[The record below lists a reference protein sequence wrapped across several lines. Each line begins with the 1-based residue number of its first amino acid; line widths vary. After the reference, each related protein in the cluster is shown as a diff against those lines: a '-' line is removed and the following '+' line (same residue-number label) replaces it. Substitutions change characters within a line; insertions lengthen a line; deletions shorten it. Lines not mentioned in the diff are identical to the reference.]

1 MSLLMATPAPAACV
15 ASPSTSARVPVVR
28 CPHVA
33 HGKASVKASR
43 SASGR
48 SARRG
53 RWTATAASGAE
64 AVTGGLLTAATD
76 GLASVMGGDVGG
88 TPLNGWFVEGS
99 DGTVTGITIV
109 NEVMTLGAVGD
120 DVAMRLF
127 AASQSADSL
136 VADQLG
142 GGVTPVTFA
151 VVLAAG
157 LVTSLSPC
165 TLSVLP
171 LTIGYIGGYTPPAT
185 PRTTAADDDASDGSE
200 STEEEREA
208 AAARAAK
215 AKADALTVNGLAF
228 SAGLASTLALLGVSA
243 AAVGKAYGQSLG
255 DGLPIAVSVLAV
267 VMGLNLLEVVVVQFP
282 SFGADFDARKLA
294 LPPPVQ
300 AYLAGLAF
308 ALAASP
314 CSTPVLATL
323 LGYVASSGD
332 PVTGGALLLA
342 YTSGYV
348 SPLLAAATVTGSLQ
362 RIMSARAYTAWVTP
376 ASGFLLVAG
385 GTYGFLSRVAPH

>member
-1 MSLLMATPAPAACV
+1 MSHSHVLTFAHHVRGYAASAVATSETTKPTLMHRPLKTKTKTPN
-15 ASPSTSARVPVVR
+15 
-28 CPHVA
+28 HVTN
-33 HGKASVKASR
+33 
-43 SASGR
+43 
-48 SARRG
+48 ARRPTQA
-53 RWTATAASGAE
+53 RPSRARSTITAAASGI
-64 AVTGGLLTAATD
+64 GGSLMASELSRVFPDAAGGATSLWDAAGPNLERLLPDQLHHLLT
-76 GLASVMGGDVGG
+76 LG
-88 TPLNGWFVEGS
+88 T
-99 DGTVTGITIV
+99 I
-109 NEVMTLGAVGD
+109 GD
-120 DVAMRLF
+120 DVAMGLF
-127 AASQSADSL
+127 NAAQSADTL

-142 GGVTPVTFA
+142 GGITPATFA
-151 VVLAAG
+151 VTLAAG

-171 LTIGYIGGYTPPAT
+171 LTIGYIGGYAQPA
-185 PRTTAADDDASDGSE
+185 AGVGGGGDEMSE
-200 STEEEREA
+200 SERDA
-208 AAARAAK
+208 AAAVAAK
-215 AKADALTVNGLAF
+215 AKSDALTVNGLAF
-228 SAGLASTLALLGVSA
+228 AGGLASTLALLGISA

-255 DGLPIAVSVLAV
+255 EGLPIAVSVLAV
-267 VMGLNLLEVVVVQFP
+267 VMGLNLLEVILVQFP
-282 SFGADFDARKLA
+282 SFGANFDPRKLS

-332 PVTGGALLLA
+332 PVTGGALLLT

-348 SPLLAAATVTGSLQ
+348 APLLAAATVTGSLQ

-385 GTYGFLSRVAPH
+385 GTYGLLSRVPLP